1 MERLCDNLKLTDWK
15 PLTAKHL
22 HVFNF
27 LQTTSTLV
35 GRWAVL
41 CGTRESEQPFD
52 PGVGGAN
59 ITYSAVLLVTHG
71 WRGSKKLCFS
81 CFFRLPVMSDIT
93 SQLPEGTGTWRGRR
107 LLTAVVLL
115 SYCGCL
121 AVEGYSV
128 TTLSYH
134 HSMLH
139 QQRWAVMFYCNLITF
154 FK

>member
-1 MERLCDNLKLTDWK
+1 MDGEEVK
-15 PLTAKHL
+15 
-22 HVFNF
+22 V
-27 LQTTSTLV
+27 
-35 GRWAVL
+35 
-41 CGTRESEQPFD
+41 
-52 PGVGGAN
+52 
-59 ITYSAVLLVTHG
+59 
-71 WRGSKKLCFS
+71 RGY
-81 CFFRLPVMSDIT
+81 
-93 SQLPEGTGTWRGRR
+93 W
-107 LLTAVVLL
+107 TAVVLL